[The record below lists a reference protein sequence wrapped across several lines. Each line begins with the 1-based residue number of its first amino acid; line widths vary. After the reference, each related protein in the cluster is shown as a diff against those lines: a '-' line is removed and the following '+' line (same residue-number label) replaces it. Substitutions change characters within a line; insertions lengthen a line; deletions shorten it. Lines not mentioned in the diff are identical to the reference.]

1 MSKSLIIVESPA
13 KAKTIKKFLG
23 KSFDV
28 EASSGHLVDLPSSK
42 LGVDIENDFNP
53 HYVVIKGKSK
63 YLNQLKKAAKDADK
77 VYLASDPDREGEA
90 IAWHIADKLN
100 IRDKSHRVLIHEITE
115 NAVRDSIAHPTTLSQ
130 DRFEAQQ
137 ARRILDRLVGYQVS
151 PILWRKVKKG
161 LSAGRVQ
168 SVALRLVVDRER
180 EIEAFKTEEYW
191 TIEAGLKKA
200 KDAPEYSF
208 TAVLHSYDGEKAEI
222 PNESRANSIVESVKN
237 EKFTV
242 SSVERKERKKNALP
256 PFITSTLQQEA
267 ARKLR
272 FSVKKTM
279 MLAQKLYEGIELG
292 EEGPVGLITYMRT
305 DSVRISENALQEARE
320 IIKKT
325 YGDEYL
331 PQKPNTFKVKKSAQD
346 AHEAIRPTYVG
357 KLPDSV
363 RQFLPD
369 DEFQLYKLIWQRF
382 VASQMN
388 PTIYDQTTVEIKAGR
403 GIFRV
408 TGSIV
413 KFPGFSAVYLE
424 GMEEE
429 EEEKEKDEMRKLP
442 ELTKGEELDL
452 LGIEGKQHFTQ
463 PPPRFTESS
472 LVKELEEKGVGR
484 PSTYATILSTI
495 IDREYVNKEKNKL
508 KPTLLGCSVNDLL
521 VQGFP
526 EIMDVQFTADMEEKL
541 DNVEEGNVNW
551 VELLKGFYTGFS
563 SRLDKAQD
571 SMKSLKRDGIPT
583 DIKCDVC
590 GSNMIIKWGRNGEFL
605 SCSRY
610 PECKSAKAF
619 EYDPE
624 GNIKVIEKAE
634 PVVREDIKCDKCG
647 APMVIKRSRRGE
659 FLACTR
665 YPDCKNAKAFEKDP
679 EGNIKVIEK
688 AEPEI
693 RQDIKCEK
701 CGKPMAVRRGKFGK
715 FLGCTG
721 YPKCRNIKGIDE
733 KGNPVEAKQNGKG
746 QSRKK
751 GSGDSALLN

>member
-1 MSKSLIIVESPA
+1 MAKSLVIVESPA
-13 KAKTIKKFLG
+13 KAKTIRKYLG
-23 KSFDV
+23 KSFIV

-53 HYVVIKGKSK
+53 QYVVIKGKSK
-63 YLNQLKKAAKDADK
+63 YLNQLKKAAKDVDK

-115 NAVRDSIAHPTTLSQ
+115 AAVKESIAHPTTLSQ

-180 EIEAFKTEEYW
+180 EIEAFRTEEYW
-191 TIEAGLKKA
+191 TIEADLKRV
-200 KDAPEYSF
+200 KDTPDSSF
-208 TAVLHSYDGEKAEI
+208 TAVLSSYDGKKI
-222 PNESRANSIVESVKN
+222 PISDGTHANSIVDSVKN
-237 EKFTV
+237 EKFIV
-242 SSVERKERKKNALP
+242 DSVERKERKKNALP
-256 PFITSTLQQEA
+256 PYITSTLQQEA
-267 ARKLR
+267 SRKLR

-279 MLAQKLYEGIELG
+279 MLAQKLYEGIDLG

-305 DSVRISENALQEARE
+305 DSVRISGNALNEARE
-320 IIKKT
+320 LINVT
-325 YGDEYL
+325 YGGEYL
-331 PQKPNTFKVKKSAQD
+331 PVKPNTFKVKKSAQD

-363 RQFLPD
+363 KGYLSD

-388 PTIYDQTTVEIKAGR
+388 PIIYDQTAVEINAGR
-403 GIFRV
+403 GTFRV
-408 TGSIV
+408 TGSVV

-429 EEEKEKDEMRKLP
+429 EEEKEKDEMKKLP
-442 ELTKGEELDL
+442 DLAKGDELDL
-452 LGIEGKQHFTQ
+452 LGVNGIQHFTQ

-472 LVKELEEKGVGR
+472 LVKELEENGVGR
-484 PSTYATILSTI
+484 PSTYASILSTI
-495 IDREYVNKEKNKL
+495 IDREYVSKEKSKL

-526 EIMDVQFTADMEEKL
+526 EIMDVKFTADMEEKL

-551 VELLKGFYTGFS
+551 VELLKGFYQGFS

-571 SMKSLKRDGIPT
+571 TMKSLKRDGIPT
-583 DIKCDVC
+583 DIACDVC
-590 GSNMIIKWGRNGEFL
+590 GSHMIVKWGRNGEFL

-610 PECKSAKAF
+610 PECKNAKAF
-619 EYDPE
+619 EYDPD
-624 GNIKVIEKAE
+624 GVIKVVEKVP
-634 PVVREDIKCDKCG
+634 PVIREDIKCDKCSS
-647 APMVIKRSRRGE
+647 PMVIKQSRRGE

-665 YPDCKNAKAFEKDP
+665 YPDCKNAKNFEYDT
-679 EGNIKVIEK
+679 EGNIKIIEK
-688 AEPEI
+688 VEPVVRE
-693 RQDIKCEK
+693 DLKCEK
-701 CGKPMAVRRGKFGK
+701 CGKPMAVRSGRFGK

-733 KGNPVEAKQNGKG
+733 NGNPVDPKQNGKG
-746 QSRKK
+746 QGRKK
-751 GSGDSALLN
+751 SGGDQAVLN

>member
-1 MSKSLIIVESPA
+1 MAKSLVIVESPA
-13 KAKTIKKFLG
+13 KAKTIRKYLG
-23 KSFDV
+23 KSFIV

-53 HYVVIKGKSK
+53 QYVVIKGKSK

-115 NAVRDSIAHPTTLSQ
+115 NAVKESIAHPTTLSQ

-180 EIEAFKTEEYW
+180 EIEAFRTEEYW
-191 TIEAGLKKA
+191 TIEADLKRV
-200 KDAPEYSF
+200 KDTPDSSF
-208 TAVLHSYDGEKAEI
+208 TAVLSSYDGKKI
-222 PNESRANSIVESVKN
+222 PVSDETHANSIVDSVKN
-237 EKFTV
+237 EKFIV
-242 SSVERKERKKNALP
+242 NSVERKERKKNALP

-267 ARKLR
+267 SRKLR

-279 MLAQKLYEGIELG
+279 MLAQKLYEGIDLG

-305 DSVRISENALQEARE
+305 DSVRISGNALNEARE
-320 IIKKT
+320 LINVT
-325 YGDEYL
+325 YGGEYL
-331 PQKPNTFKVKKSAQD
+331 PGKPNTFKVKKSAQD

-363 RQFLPD
+363 KGYLSD

-388 PTIYDQTTVEIKAGR
+388 PIVYDQTAVEINAGR
-403 GIFRV
+403 GTFRV
-408 TGSIV
+408 TGSVV

-429 EEEKEKDEMRKLP
+429 EEEKEKDEMKKLP
-442 ELTKGEELDL
+442 DLAKGDELDL
-452 LGIEGKQHFTQ
+452 LGVNGIQHFTQ

-484 PSTYATILSTI
+484 PSTYASILSTI
-495 IDREYVNKEKNKL
+495 IDREYVSKEKSKL

-526 EIMDVQFTADMEEKL
+526 EIMDVKFTADMEEQL

-551 VELLKGFYTGFS
+551 VELLKGFYQGFS

-571 SMKSLKRDGIPT
+571 TMKSLKRDGIPT
-583 DIKCDVC
+583 DIACDVC
-590 GSNMIIKWGRNGEFL
+590 GSHMIVKWGRNGEFL

-610 PECKSAKAF
+610 PECKNAKAF
-619 EYDPE
+619 EYDPD
-624 GNIKVIEKAE
+624 GVIKVVEKVP
-634 PVVREDIKCDKCG
+634 PVIREDIKCDKCSS
-647 APMVIKRSRRGE
+647 PMVIKQSRRGE

-665 YPDCKNAKAFEKDP
+665 YPDCKNAKNFEYDT
-679 EGNIKVIEK
+679 EGNIKIIEK
-688 AEPEI
+688 VEPVVRE
-693 RQDIKCEK
+693 DLKCEK
-701 CGKPMAVRRGKFGK
+701 CGKPMAVRSGRFGK

-733 KGNPVEAKQNGKG
+733 NGNPVDPKQNGKG
-746 QSRKK
+746 QGRKK
-751 GSGDSALLN
+751 AGGDQAILN

>member
-1 MSKSLIIVESPA
+1 MAKSLVIVESPA

-23 KSFDV
+23 KSFAV

-53 HYVVIKGKSK
+53 QYVVIKGKSK
-63 YLNQLKKAAKDADK
+63 YLNQLKKAAKDADT

-100 IRDKSHRVLIHEITE
+100 IRNKSRRVLIHEITE
-115 NAVRDSIAHPTTLSQ
+115 NAVRDSIAHPTSLSQ

-151 PILWRKVKKG
+151 PILWRKVRKG

-180 EIEAFKTEEYW
+180 DIEAFKTEEYW
-191 TIEAGLKKA
+191 TIEADLKRA
-200 KDAPEYSF
+200 KDTPDSSF
-208 TAVLHSYDGEKAEI
+208 TAVLSSYDGEKIEI
-222 PNESRANSIVESVKN
+222 TDGTRANSVVDSVKN
-237 EKFTV
+237 EKFV
-242 SSVERKERKKNALP
+242 VNSVERKERKKNALP

-267 ARKLR
+267 SRKLR

-279 MLAQKLYEGIELG
+279 MLAQKLYEGIDLG
-292 EEGPVGLITYMRT
+292 EEGPVGLISYMRT
-305 DSVRISENALQEARE
+305 DSVRISENALAEARE
-320 IIKKT
+320 IIKAT

-346 AHEAIRPTYVG
+346 AHEAIRPTYAG
-357 KLPDSV
+357 KTPDSV
-363 RQFLPD
+363 KQYLPD

-388 PTIYDQTTVEIKAGR
+388 PVIYDQTSVEIKAGR
-403 GIFRV
+403 GVFRV
-408 TGSIV
+408 TGSVV
-413 KFPGFSAVYLE
+413 KFQGFSAVYLE

-429 EEEKEKDEMRKLP
+429 EEQKEKDEMRKLP
-442 ELTKGEELDL
+442 ELAKGDELDL
-452 LGIEGKQHFTQ
+452 LGIEGIQHFTQ

-495 IDREYVNKEKNKL
+495 IDREYVSKEKSKL

-541 DNVEEGNVNW
+541 DSVEEGNVNW
-551 VELLKGFYTGFS
+551 VELLKGFYKEFS

-571 SMKSLKRDGIPT
+571 TMKSLKRDGIPT
-583 DIKCDVC
+583 DIVCDTC
-590 GSNMIIKWGRNGEFL
+590 GSHMIIKWGKNGEFL

-610 PECKSAKAF
+610 PECKNAKAF

-624 GNIKVIEKAE
+624 GVIKVVEKVP
-634 PVVREDIKCDKCG
+634 PVIREDIKCDKCS

-665 YPDCKNAKAFEKDP
+665 YPDCKNAKTFEYDP
-679 EGNIKVIEK
+679 EGNIKIIEK
-688 AEPEI
+688 VEPVI
-693 RQDIKCEK
+693 REDLKCEK
-701 CGKPMAVRRGKFGK
+701 CGKPMAVRSGRFGK

-733 KGNPVEAKQNGKG
+733 NGNPVDPKQNGKG
-746 QSRKK
+746 QGRKK
-751 GSGDSALLN
+751 SGADTAIVN

>member
-1 MSKSLIIVESPA
+1 MAKSLVIVESPA
-13 KAKTIKKFLG
+13 KAKTIKKYLG
-23 KSFDV
+23 KSFLV

-53 HYVVIKGKSK
+53 QYVVIKGKSK
-63 YLNQLKKAAKDADK
+63 YLNHLKKAAKDADQ

-115 NAVRDSIAHPTTLSQ
+115 NAVKESIAHPTTLSR

-191 TIEAGLKKA
+191 TIEADLKRV
-200 KDAPEYSF
+200 KDTPDSSF
-208 TAVLHSYDGEKAEI
+208 TAVLSLYDGKKIAISDETH
-222 PNESRANSIVESVKN
+222 ANSIVDSVRN
-237 EKFTV
+237 EKFIV
-242 SSVERKERKKNALP
+242 NSVERKERKKNALP

-267 ARKLR
+267 SRKLR

-279 MLAQKLYEGIELG
+279 MLAQKLYEGIDLG

-305 DSVRISENALQEARE
+305 DSVRISGGALNEARE
-320 IIKKT
+320 IIMKT
-325 YGDEYL
+325 YGGEYL
-331 PQKPNTFKVKKSAQD
+331 PEKPNTFKVKKSAQD

-363 RQFLPD
+363 KRHLSD

-388 PTIYDQTTVEIKAGR
+388 PIVYDQTAVEINAGK
-403 GIFRV
+403 GTFRV
-408 TGSIV
+408 TGSVV

-429 EEEKEKDEMRKLP
+429 EEEKEKDEMKKLP
-442 ELTKGEELDL
+442 ELAKGDELDL
-452 LGIEGKQHFTQ
+452 LGVNGIQHFTQ

-484 PSTYATILSTI
+484 PSTYASILSTI
-495 IDREYVNKEKNKL
+495 IDREYVSKEKSKL

-526 EIMDVQFTADMEEKL
+526 EIMDVKFTADMEEKL

-551 VELLKGFYTGFS
+551 VELLKGFYQGFS

-571 SMKSLKRDGIPT
+571 TMKSLKRDGIPT
-583 DIKCDVC
+583 DIACDIC
-590 GSNMIIKWGRNGEFL
+590 GSPMIIKWGRNGEFL

-610 PECKSAKAF
+610 PECKNAKAF

-624 GNIKVIEKAE
+624 GVIKVVEKVPPVIREDIKCDKCGSPMVIKQSRRGEFLACTRYPECKNAKNFEYDTEGNIKIIEKAE
-634 PVVREDIKCDKCG
+634 PVVREDIKC
-647 APMVIKRSRRGE
+647 
-659 FLACTR
+659 
-665 YPDCKNAKAFEKDP
+665 
-679 EGNIKVIEK
+679 
-688 AEPEI
+688 
-693 RQDIKCEK
+693 EK
-701 CGKPMAVRRGKFGK
+701 CGKPMAVRSGRFGK

-733 KGNPVEAKQNGKG
+733 NGNPVDPKQNGKG
-746 QSRKK
+746 QGRKK
-751 GSGDSALLN
+751 SGGDQPILN

>member
-1 MSKSLIIVESPA
+1 MAKSLVIVESPA
-13 KAKTIKKFLG
+13 KAKTIRKYLG
-23 KSFDV
+23 KSFIV

-53 HYVVIKGKSK
+53 QYVVIKGKSK

-115 NAVRDSIAHPTTLSQ
+115 NAVKESIAHPTTLSQ

-180 EIEAFKTEEYW
+180 EIEAFRTEEYW
-191 TIEAGLKKA
+191 TIEADLKRV
-200 KDAPEYSF
+200 KDTPDSSF
-208 TAVLHSYDGEKAEI
+208 TAVLSSYDGKKI
-222 PNESRANSIVESVKN
+222 PISDGTHANSIVDSVKN
-237 EKFTV
+237 EKFIV
-242 SSVERKERKKNALP
+242 DSVERKERKKNALP
-256 PFITSTLQQEA
+256 PYITSTLQQEA
-267 ARKLR
+267 SRKLR

-279 MLAQKLYEGIELG
+279 MLAQKLYEGIDLG

-305 DSVRISENALQEARE
+305 DSVRISGNALNEARE
-320 IIKKT
+320 LINVT
-325 YGDEYL
+325 YGGEYL
-331 PQKPNTFKVKKSAQD
+331 PEKPNTFKVKKSAQD

-363 RQFLPD
+363 KGYLSD

-388 PTIYDQTTVEIKAGR
+388 PIIYDQTAVEINAGR
-403 GIFRV
+403 GTFRV
-408 TGSIV
+408 TGSVV

-429 EEEKEKDEMRKLP
+429 EEEKEKDEMKKLP
-442 ELTKGEELDL
+442 DLAKGDELDL
-452 LGIEGKQHFTQ
+452 LGVNGIQHFTQ

-472 LVKELEEKGVGR
+472 LVKELEENGVGR
-484 PSTYATILSTI
+484 PSTYASILSTI
-495 IDREYVNKEKNKL
+495 IDREYVNKEKSKL

-526 EIMDVQFTADMEEKL
+526 EIMDVKFTADMEEKL

-551 VELLKGFYTGFS
+551 VELLKGFYQGFS

-571 SMKSLKRDGIPT
+571 TMKSLKRDGIPT
-583 DIKCDVC
+583 DIACDVC
-590 GSNMIIKWGRNGEFL
+590 GSHMIVKWGRNGEFL

-610 PECKSAKAF
+610 PECKNAKAF
-619 EYDPE
+619 EYDPD
-624 GNIKVIEKAE
+624 GVIKVVEKVP
-634 PVVREDIKCDKCG
+634 PVIREDIKCDKCSS
-647 APMVIKRSRRGE
+647 PMVIKQSRRGE

-665 YPDCKNAKAFEKDP
+665 YPDCKNAKNFEYDT
-679 EGNIKVIEK
+679 EGNIKIIEK
-688 AEPEI
+688 VEPVVRE
-693 RQDIKCEK
+693 DLKCEK
-701 CGKPMAVRRGKFGK
+701 CGKPMAVRSGRFGK

-733 KGNPVEAKQNGKG
+733 NGNPVDPKQNGKG
-746 QSRKK
+746 QGRKK
-751 GSGDSALLN
+751 SGGDQAVIN

>member
-1 MSKSLIIVESPA
+1 MAKSLVIVESPA
-13 KAKTIKKFLG
+13 KAKTIRKYLG
-23 KSFDV
+23 KSFIV

-53 HYVVIKGKSK
+53 QYVVIKGKSK

-115 NAVRDSIAHPTTLSQ
+115 AAVKESIAHPTTLSQ

-180 EIEAFKTEEYW
+180 EIEAFRTEEYW
-191 TIEAGLKKA
+191 TIEADLKRV
-200 KDAPEYSF
+200 KDTPDSSF
-208 TAVLHSYDGEKAEI
+208 TAVLSSYDGKKI
-222 PNESRANSIVESVKN
+222 PISDGTHANSIVDSVKN
-237 EKFTV
+237 EKFIV
-242 SSVERKERKKNALP
+242 DSVERKERKKNALP
-256 PFITSTLQQEA
+256 PYITSTLQQEA
-267 ARKLR
+267 SRKLR

-279 MLAQKLYEGIELG
+279 MLAQKLYEGIDLG

-305 DSVRISENALQEARE
+305 DSVRISGNALNEARE
-320 IIKKT
+320 LINVT
-325 YGDEYL
+325 YGGEYL
-331 PQKPNTFKVKKSAQD
+331 PVKPNTFKVKKSAQD

-363 RQFLPD
+363 KGYLSD

-388 PTIYDQTTVEIKAGR
+388 PIIYDQTAVEINAGR
-403 GIFRV
+403 GTFRV
-408 TGSIV
+408 TGSVV

-429 EEEKEKDEMRKLP
+429 EEEKEKDEMKKLP
-442 ELTKGEELDL
+442 DLAKGDELDL
-452 LGIEGKQHFTQ
+452 LGVNGIQHFTQ

-472 LVKELEEKGVGR
+472 LVKELEENGVGR
-484 PSTYATILSTI
+484 PSTYASILSTI
-495 IDREYVNKEKNKL
+495 IDREYVSKEKSKL

-526 EIMDVQFTADMEEKL
+526 EIMDVKFTADMEEKL

-551 VELLKGFYTGFS
+551 VELLKGFYQGFS

-571 SMKSLKRDGIPT
+571 TMKSLKRDGIPT
-583 DIKCDVC
+583 DIACDVC
-590 GSNMIIKWGRNGEFL
+590 GSHMIVKWGRNGEFL

-610 PECKSAKAF
+610 PECKNAKAF
-619 EYDPE
+619 EYDPD
-624 GNIKVIEKAE
+624 GVIKVVEKVP
-634 PVVREDIKCDKCG
+634 PVIREDIKCDKCSS
-647 APMVIKRSRRGE
+647 PMVIKQSRRGE

-665 YPDCKNAKAFEKDP
+665 YPDCKNAKNFEYDT
-679 EGNIKVIEK
+679 EGNIKIIEK
-688 AEPEI
+688 VEPVVRE
-693 RQDIKCEK
+693 DLKCEK
-701 CGKPMAVRRGKFGK
+701 CGKPMAVRSGRFGK

-733 KGNPVEAKQNGKG
+733 NGNPVDPKQNGKG
-746 QSRKK
+746 QGRKK
-751 GSGDSALLN
+751 SGGDQAVLN

>member
-1 MSKSLIIVESPA
+1 MSKSLVIVESPA

-42 LGVDIENDFNP
+42 LGVDIANDFNP

-115 NAVRDSIAHPTTLSQ
+115 NAVRDSIEHPTTLSR

-208 TAVLHSYDGEKAEI
+208 TAVLHSYDGEKAGI
-222 PNESRANSIVESVKN
+222 PNESRASSIVESVKN

-292 EEGPVGLITYMRT
+292 KEGPVGLITYMRT
-305 DSVRISENALQEARE
+305 DSVRISENALNEARE
-320 IIKKT
+320 IIKGT

-331 PQKPNTFKVKKSAQD
+331 PQKPNAFKVKKSAQD
-346 AHEAIRPTYVG
+346 AHEAIRPTYAG

-363 RQFLPD
+363 KQFLPD

-388 PTIYDQTTVEIKAGR
+388 PTIYDQTMVEIKAGR
-403 GIFRV
+403 GTFRV
-408 TGSIV
+408 TGSVV

-442 ELTKGEELDL
+442 ALSKGEELDL

-551 VELLKGFYTGFS
+551 VELLKGFYKGFS

-590 GSNMIIKWGRNGEFL
+590 GSHMIIKWGRNGEFL

-610 PECKSAKAF
+610 PDCKNAKAF

-624 GNIKVIEKAE
+624 GSIKVIEKAE
-634 PVVREDIKCDKCG
+634 PVVHEDIKCDKCS
-647 APMVIKRSRRGE
+647 APMVIKRGRRGE

-679 EGNIKVIEK
+679 EGNIKVMER

-693 RQDIKCEK
+693 REDIKCEK
-701 CGKPMAVRRGKFGK
+701 CGKPMAVRRGRFGT

-733 KGNPVEAKQNGKG
+733 KGNPVDAKQNGKG

-751 GSGDSALLN
+751 GSGDSAILN